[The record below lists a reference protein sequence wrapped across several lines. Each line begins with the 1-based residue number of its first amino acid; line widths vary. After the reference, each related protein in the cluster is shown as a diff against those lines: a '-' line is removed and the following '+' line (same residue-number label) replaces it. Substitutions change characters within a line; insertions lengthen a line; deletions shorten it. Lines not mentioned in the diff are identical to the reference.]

1 MSQKEVL
8 KKVIEDFM
16 NESQE
21 DLFVLE
27 QPFRENV
34 LSKFTPEAPK
44 ISLGF
49 GLYPVCSDTFGIS
62 INMFLEDYD
71 TDEPIS
77 YEDIEILNPK
87 KVPEENKVNLFF
99 ERVQDA
105 TYDDFSNVAK
115 YGFNGLKLP
124 KEIADAFLHSKDAK
138 YKYVETKVYWNDE
151 EYTS

>member
-8 KKVIEDFM
+8 EKVIEDFM

-34 LSKFTPEAPK
+34 LLKFTPEAPK

-49 GLYPVCSDTFGIS
+49 SLYAIESKTFGIS
-62 INMFLEDYD
+62 VNMFLEDYD

-77 YEDIEILNPK
+77 YENIEIFNPQN
-87 KVPEENKVNLFF
+87 VAEENKVDVFF
-99 ERVQDA
+99 RSVQDA
-105 TYDDFSNVAK
+105 IYNDFSFVAK
-115 YGFNGLKLP
+115 HSFKGLILP
-124 KEIADAFLHSKDAK
+124 KEISNAFLHPNEAK
-138 YKYVETKVYWNDE
+138 YKCVETKLYWNDKE
-151 EYTS
+151 FTF